1 MLIGKIW
8 FFNLL
13 FINMKIDD
21 NEKSGDIFLNLID
34 KKKYKIK
41 EFL

>member
-1 MLIGKIW
+1 
-8 FFNLL
+8 
-13 FINMKIDD
+13 MKIDD